1 MMKNAFFLILG
12 LLSLCSGCSYSR
24 VEPVPVFDFYG
35 NNKEFPYVTQGS
47 CVLLD
52 LNDGTYLRV
61 VYKSY
66 YQKNNKNIKFT
77 LDGVALF
84 YENYRIAKIYS
95 MQALDGTIDLNS
107 GLMNLSR
114 TGNSDEMTVGQFV
127 ANFKPNMARYSN
139 ESMITSV
146 ECTIFF
152 KSKRFPK
159 GFSAIVSHGIFLDF
173 K

>member
-1 MMKNAFFLILG
+1 MKNAFFLILG

-24 VEPVPVFDFYG
+24 VEPIPVFDFYG

-84 YENYRIAKIYS
+84 YENYRI
-95 MQALDGTIDLNS
+95 
-107 GLMNLSR
+107 
-114 TGNSDEMTVGQFV
+114 
-127 ANFKPNMARYSN
+127 
-139 ESMITSV
+139 
-146 ECTIFF
+146 C
-152 KSKRFPK
+152 
-159 GFSAIVSHGIFLDF
+159 
-173 K
+173 